1 MLTLPDETVALL
13 AVAAV
18 GFRTPDVAARVAARH
33 GELYPTDVRGASAAH
48 C

>member
-18 GFRTPDVAARVAARH
+18 GFRTPDVALRH
-33 GELYPTDVRGASAAH
+33 TTGSCTRQT
-48 C
+48 